1 LQPLTLESSTDQ
13 REGLLQVTEA
23 SSKMTGTPE
32 EYRVPVTR
40 FHDWWY
46 IVPTLDTISECRRFS
61 EVEETVRV
69 AISAALDVDINA
81 LAIAIE
87 LQPAWAG
94 ALREGA

>member
-1 LQPLTLESSTDQ
+1 
-13 REGLLQVTEA
+13 
-23 SSKMTGTPE
+23 MTGTPG
-32 EYRVPVTR
+32 EYRVLVTR

-46 IVPTLDTISECRRFS
+46 IEVPTLDTISECRRFS

-69 AISAALDVDINA
+69 AISAALDVDINGFA
-81 LAIAIE
+81 AAIE